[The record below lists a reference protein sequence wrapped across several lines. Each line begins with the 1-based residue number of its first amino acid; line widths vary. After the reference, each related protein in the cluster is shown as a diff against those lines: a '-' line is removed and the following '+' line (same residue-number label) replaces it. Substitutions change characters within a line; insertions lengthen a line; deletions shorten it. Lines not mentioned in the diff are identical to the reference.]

1 MEVNK
6 LWLLFRKT
14 QHRATAPVL
23 MVTEHTTTTATL
35 DRTQN
40 HKFTVNSLLNNKE
53 ITMISEEQYKSIK
66 KDS

>member
-1 MEVNK
+1 
-6 LWLLFRKT
+6 
-14 QHRATAPVL
+14 